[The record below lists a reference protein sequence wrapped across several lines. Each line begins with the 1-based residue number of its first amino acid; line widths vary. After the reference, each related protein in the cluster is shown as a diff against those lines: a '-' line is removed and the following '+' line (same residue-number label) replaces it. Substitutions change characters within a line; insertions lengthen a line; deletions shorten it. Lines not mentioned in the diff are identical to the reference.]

1 MKKIY
6 LAVFL
11 ACSMS
16 GAVQAQI
23 SEGGIPWSISSKS
36 TVLNTQEISKIV
48 LTEPD
53 YSSLLRQDHIDGVQ
67 GASKPYRVATF
78 VNTSIDLNN
87 SGTFSY
93 LEGGRKI
100 WRAKVEVPNALGLD
114 FFYDQFVL
122 PKGVTLYLTNENK
135 HQVIGGYTYKN
146 NQEDRLFTNEPV
158 QGSIVNLEL
167 DIDADVN
174 LADIKLHIDKVG
186 AYYRGVDDLKV
197 YADDNAEEAKPTISP
212 CHVNAICNPG
222 PNYPHAMESVVKIFV
237 VSSEGEG
244 FCSGALINNT
254 SGNCTPLMLTASHCD
269 GDNSFDNAHFS
280 QWKFRYR
287 YETTACDNTTV
298 RTDGDLLVGASFKAR
313 SFYPSIPSPVGGF
326 GSKMVADFLLLQ
338 LNTIPDY
345 AVLSGWNNDPSI
357 GQPAQQEI
365 YDFFIG
371 FHHPGGDLKKLIV
384 GGFVNPDGQFNQTE
398 VNNTHWSM
406 TATLGGMEPGSS
418 GSPLFD
424 KWGRIVGDLSGGT
437 PATGDCAPISYSSL
451 YSKISYAWNNQY
463 DEDMNRPNFGPMY
476 RLKDHLDPNNTG
488 STTSATVNKNCVPL
502 SVSDLNQELDNGLS
516 VYPNPSTGI
525 ANFKINL
532 VKRSDIKIDIYNIAG
547 AKVGSYT
554 IGDARKGNFTVDMS
568 HLTDGVYLL
577 SISTENAKTT
587 RKIVITR

>member
-11 ACSMS
+11 ACSIG

-23 SEGGIPWSISSKS
+23 SEGGLPWSISLKS
-36 TVLNTQEISKIV
+36 TVLNTQAISKVI
-48 LTEPD
+48 LAEPD
-53 YSSLLRQDHIDGVQ
+53 YASLLEQDHIDGVQ
-67 GASKPYRVATF
+67 GASKPYRVATL

-122 PKGVTLYLTNENK
+122 PKGVTLYLTNENQ

-146 NQEDRLFTNEPV
+146 NQEDHLFTNEPV
-158 QGSIVNLEL
+158 QGSIINLEL
-167 DIDADVN
+167 DIDANVN
-174 LADIKLHIDKVG
+174 LSDIKLHIDRVG

-197 YADDNAEEAKPTISP
+197 YADGSPEEAKPTISP

-222 PNYPHAMESVVKIFV
+222 PNYPFAVESVVKIFV

-254 SGNCTPLMLTASHCD
+254 SGNCAPLMLTASHCD

-287 YETTACDNTTV
+287 YETTICDNNTAV
-298 RTDGDLLVGASFKAR
+298 RTDGDLLTGASFKAR
-313 SFYPSIPSPVGGF
+313 SFYPSFPSSVGGF
-326 GSKMVADFLLLQ
+326 GSKMVGDFLLLQ
-338 LNTIPDY
+338 LNSIPDY
-345 AVLSGWNNDPSI
+345 AVISGWNRDPAI
-357 GQPAQQEI
+357 GEFENQET

-371 FHHPGGDLKKLIV
+371 FHHPGGDLKKLITGNSV
-384 GGFVNPDGQFNQTE
+384 DPSGTFNQTA
-398 VNNTHWSM
+398 VNNTHWGLS
-406 TATLGGMEPGSS
+406 AIIGGMEPGSS

-424 KWGRIVGDLSGGT
+424 KWSRIVGDLSGGT
-437 PATGDCAPISYSSL
+437 ASTGDCAPISYSSL
-451 YSKISYAWNNQY
+451 YSKLSYAWNNTFDQGQ
-463 DEDMNRPNFGPMY
+463 PNFGPMY
-476 RLKDHLDPNNTG
+476 RLRDHLDPGNTG
-488 STTSATVNKNCVPL
+488 AMAAATVNKNCVAL
-502 SVSDLNQELDNGLS
+502 SVSDLSKELDNALS

-525 ANFKINL
+525 VNIKMNYL
-532 VKRSDIKIDIYNIAG
+532 KRSDFKIEVFNILG
-547 AKVGSYT
+547 SKVGEFS
-554 IGDARKGNFTVDMS
+554 IDKARKGEFSLDMS
-568 HLTDGVYLL
+568 SYSNGVYLL
-577 SISTENAKTT
+577 SISTDEAKAT
-587 RKIVITR
+587 RKVVLTK